1 MNNASSKKL
10 RQLTAISA
18 LLLSFGMAGEASAA
32 AVCTG
37 NCGILGANGV
47 VTASPE
53 GGDYRWVST
62 ELGVSMSGLGLGGET
77 NGSTYSFT
85 FDGTAGDP
93 LEFFFNFVTSDGS
106 GFADY
111 AWVDLTGP
119 STAVTLFT
127 ARTTPSGATVPGFG
141 MPPISPGVTVDPA
154 TVTIVPGGPA
164 WDPLG
169 GSSTACYTGPA
180 NGCGYT
186 DWVKANYDLVETGTY
201 TILFGVVN
209 WDDTA
214 FQTGLAFDGVTVAG
228 VPIDPE
234 EPIPEPATLVL
245 LGLGLA
251 GLGGMRR
258 HKAA

>member
-1 MNNASSKKL
+1 MNNLSSRQL
-10 RQLTAISA
+10 RRLTAISA
-18 LLLSFGMAGEASAA
+18 VLLSVGLAGEASAA
-32 AVCTG
+32 AVCSG
-37 NCGILGANGV
+37 SCGALGANGV
-47 VTASPE
+47 VTTSPE

-62 ELGVSMSGLGLGGET
+62 DGGPSNSGLGLGGET

-85 FDGTAGDP
+85 FDATAGDA
-93 LEFFFNFVTSDGS
+93 LQYFFNFVTSDG
-106 GFADY
+106 GAFGDY

-127 ARTTPSGATVPGFG
+127 ARTTPTGDTVPGNG
-141 MPPISPGVTVDPA
+141 LPAISSAVEITPASVTV
-154 TVTIVPGGPA
+154 VPGGPA
-164 WDPLG
+164 WDPLVSSSG
-169 GSSTACYTGPA
+169 ACFSGSGS
-180 NGCGYT
+180 GCGYT
-186 DWVKANYDLVETGTY
+186 GWVQADYDLVATGTY

-214 FQTGLAFDGVTVAG
+214 FQTGLAFDGGVI
-228 VPIDPE
+228 VPI

-258 HKAA
+258 RKAA